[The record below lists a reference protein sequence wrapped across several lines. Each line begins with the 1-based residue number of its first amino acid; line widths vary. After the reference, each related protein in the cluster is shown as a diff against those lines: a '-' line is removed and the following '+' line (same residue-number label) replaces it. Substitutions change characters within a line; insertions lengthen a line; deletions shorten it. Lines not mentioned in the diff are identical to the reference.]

1 MRPIHSA
8 VMSEIN
14 TELSPIGIAS
24 ADIVMSEGSPGEGSV
39 TCEANLEKHRPIH
52 KATARAGHA
61 GFVAGAGGQRWQT
74 GNAWCAASFS
84 LTGEN
89 HGHYIEFHQQVE

>member
-1 MRPIHSA
+1 MGRRVLTGCAVRPIHSA

-39 TCEANLEKHRPIH
+39 TCEANLEDIVRSIRQPPGLDTLGSSPGLEGNDGKR
-52 KATARAGHA
+52 ATH
-61 GFVAGAGGQRWQT
+61 GA
-74 GNAWCAASFS
+74 
-84 LTGEN
+84 LPP
-89 HGHYIEFHQQVE
+89 FH